1 MLIDMHAHLWKNSV
15 ELCKRGILDMC
26 EVFDLTKVLVSSLG
40 GYQPDE
46 EEIRYLN
53 DQTFAFMKEQ
63 PGLIEGY
70 CYLNP
75 RNPDTMTELRHRIED
90 EGMCGVKL
98 WVATFCDDPL
108 VDPIAEQCVSYG
120 IPMLIH
126 AFHKSVDQ
134 LPYESLGANVANL
147 SRRYPE
153 AKLIMAHLGAN
164 CLREMRMIKDCPNV
178 WLDYSG
184 SISHADDL
192 EYAVRLVGA
201 DRILFGTD
209 MPDLAFQCSY
219 GQLVEADLT
228 PEEREKIAWKNTAA
242 LFGFDGEAGK

>member
-1 MLIDMHAHLWKNSV
+1 MLIDMHTHLWKNSV

-98 WVATFCDDPL
+98 WVATFCDDPWW
-108 VDPIAEQCVSYG
+108 
-120 IPMLIH
+120 IPLRSS
-126 AFHKSVDQ
+126 AF
-134 LPYESLGANVANL
+134 
-147 SRRYPE
+147 
-153 AKLIMAHLGAN
+153 
-164 CLREMRMIKDCPNV
+164 
-178 WLDYSG
+178 
-184 SISHADDL
+184 
-192 EYAVRLVGA
+192 
-201 DRILFGTD
+201 
-209 MPDLAFQCSY
+209 
-219 GQLVEADLT
+219 LT
-228 PEEREKIAWKNTAA
+228 ASPC
-242 LFGFDGEAGK
+242 